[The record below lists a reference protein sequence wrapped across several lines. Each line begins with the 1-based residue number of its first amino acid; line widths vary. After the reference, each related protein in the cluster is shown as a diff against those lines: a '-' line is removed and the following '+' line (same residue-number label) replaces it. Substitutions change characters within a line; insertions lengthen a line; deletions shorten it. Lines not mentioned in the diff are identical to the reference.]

1 MTSKVLSYC
10 VILRQHKL
18 AQVAEAKMDN
28 VVDPRTKLAKKASG
42 ENQAPAAAAAA
53 ALMTDSRGRPQLS
66 LQAVSKATWPTR
78 RLCCKEQKTSARHS
92 SIFAWPEDKLP
103 AGREGGII
111 HTRLAASL
119 SELSSCLAGLQ
130 HVARLGQIINHPRS
144 SLHGA
149 QPPRPGQA
157 P

>member
-1 MTSKVLSYC
+1 
-10 VILRQHKL
+10 
-18 AQVAEAKMDN
+18 MDN
-28 VVDPRTKLAKKASG
+28 IVDPRTKLAEKTSG
-42 ENQAPAAAAAA
+42 KNRAPAVAAAA

-66 LQAVSKATWPTR
+66 LQAVSKATWRTR
-78 RLCCKEQKTSARHS
+78 RLCCKEQKTSAGHS

-111 HTRLAASL
+111 CTRLCSPAASL
-119 SELSSCLAGLQ
+119 SELLSCLAGLQ
-130 HVARLGQIINHPRS
+130 HVARLGQTINLPRS

-149 QPPRPGQA
+149 QPPRPDQA